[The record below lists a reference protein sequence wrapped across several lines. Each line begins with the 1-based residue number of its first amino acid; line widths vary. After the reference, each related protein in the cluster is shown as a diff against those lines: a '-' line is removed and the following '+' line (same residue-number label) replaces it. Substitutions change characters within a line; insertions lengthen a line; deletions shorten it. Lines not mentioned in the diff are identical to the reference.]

1 MTLVPL
7 MYLITVALAQAMI
20 SAFDSYKNIFQNTA
34 GIVFLGTP
42 HQGSSLADRAS
53 LLFRLIRRRRPPPL
67 LDLLS
72 AKSSLL
78 NQIAGRFN
86 SIWGSRH
93 IFSFR
98 ETKVMFNWK
107 IVIHHS
113 MFLQHLS
120 HQLLLSDCP
129 QGKCDHKLRK
139 RVNI

>member
-1 MTLVPL
+1 MTLIPL
-7 MYLITVALAQAMI
+7 VYLITVALAQAMI
-20 SAFDSYKNIFQNTA
+20 VAFASIIGSDHNNIFQNTA

-42 HQGSSLADRAS
+42 HRGSSLANRAG

-86 SIWGSRH
+86 SIWGLRR

-98 ETKVMFNWK
+98 EPRGCS
-107 IVIHHS
+107 I
-113 MFLQHLS
+113 
-120 HQLLLSDCP
+120 
-129 QGKCDHKLRK
+129 GK
-139 RVNI
+139 